1 MTKPVS
7 RAGPRLLTVLAVDD
21 EAPALDELAYLLDR
35 HPDIAEV
42 IRAGDATSAL
52 RELNAR
58 RIDAVFLDINM
69 PGLSGIELAGVLA
82 NFSERPAIVFVTAH
96 DDKAVAAFDV
106 GAIDYLLKPIRDD
119 RLDEAVRR
127 AAGVQTADAGPAEPV
142 DEPAKEPES
151 DVVPAEVGGVTHL
164 VPRDSIGWVEAEGDY
179 ARLHSASGSHLVRIP
194 LSTLE
199 TRWREHGFQR
209 VHRSYLVAL
218 RLVTGLRST
227 DGAMLVRLRAN
238 GASPAVELPVS
249 RRQARELRDRVV
261 RNPMRNLRPAGS
273 ADD

>member
-7 RAGPRLLTVLAVDD
+7 RSGTRLLTVLAVDD

-199 TRWREHGFQR
+199 TRWRDHGFQR